1 MPKKMDWTQII
12 PLGVMITIIGFMF
25 FQIIEIRKDFA
36 DYRVEDAER
45 YYEMRKDLKVYEF
58 ELGIAKRQIK
68 KLEERNDENSIGSRS
83 DIEFGDLLGSVGFS
97 DRIRAYLADA
107 DYGNSRTI

>member
-36 DYRVEDAER
+36 DSRVEDAER
-45 YYEMRKDLKVYEF
+45 YFEIKKDLKLYEF
-58 ELGIAKRQIK
+58 ELKLAKRQIE
-68 KLEERNDENSIGSRS
+68 KLEERSDEGNVGSRS
-83 DIEFGDLLGSVGFS
+83 DIEFGDLLGSIGFS
-97 DRIRAYLADA
+97 DRVREYLVDA
-107 DYGNSRTI
+107 DYGDS